1 MSVKKKLSLWQIV
14 FPLLVALPFPFTL
27 MNCARESTPT
37 GGPID
42 TIAPYAVFEKPVN
55 KSQNIAPKKI
65 MVKFNEFVEL
75 DNIDDNC
82 MISPMFDEKP
92 DISVKKKKMTIDLSK
107 QTLS

>member
-1 MSVKKKLSLWQIV
+1 
-14 FPLLVALPFPFTL
+14 
-27 MNCARESTPT
+27 
-37 GGPID
+37 
-42 TIAPYAVFEKPVN
+42 
-55 KSQNIAPKKI
+55 

-107 QTLS
+107 QTLQPNTTYSFNFSNAIKDLSEGNYTNQYLYAFSTGTSIDSMQLAGTVKYAYRY